1 MKNLYLIICFLA
13 LCGCSGFLEEYSQDK
28 SYIKGYDDLD
38 EILLGNAYFE
48 RFYVTNGWQFSGIAG
63 EANLACLHVMSDEL
77 AQQTKGDSWVDE
89 GACGTSFGYH
99 TWQYRVY
106 ENLEGKTAW
115 DDAADFRHLYAH
127 INACNIILDEVK
139 AYENVTEEEDV
150 QNVSRI
156 KGESYFLRGSC
167 YFFLVN
173 LYGKPYAKATAGN
186 DPAVPIKLSNNVED
200 KYYQRSSVAEV
211 YKQVVA
217 GFVRG
222 GKVFEGCAEEI
233 GVAGGYCGNEI
244 DVESCVPVYV

>member
-77 AQQTKGDSWVDE
+77 AQQTKGGSWVDE
-89 GACGTSFGYH
+89 GACGTIYGYH

-106 ENLEGKTAW
+106 ENLEGKVAW

-127 INACNIILDEVK
+127 INA
-139 AYENVTEEEDV
+139 
-150 QNVSRI
+150 
-156 KGESYFLRGSC
+156 
-167 YFFLVN
+167 
-173 LYGKPYAKATAGN
+173 
-186 DPAVPIKLSNNVED
+186 
-200 KYYQRSSVAEV
+200 
-211 YKQVVA
+211 
-217 GFVRG
+217 
-222 GKVFEGCAEEI
+222 
-233 GVAGGYCGNEI
+233 
-244 DVESCVPVYV
+244 